1 MFNTRRMHLPDWL
14 LTWSLVILQ
23 FTMLGILLFT
33 GPVIPRPTASWVLV
47 IIGSV
52 IILWAIQSIR
62 LGNLSILPF
71 VREGGY
77 MVAKG
82 PYKYIRHPMYT
93 GLIFIAWGLVANEI
107 TVLRTICALILTL
120 VLIVKLQ
127 IEEEYLKKSFPPYQ
141 EYQQRTKRLFPFIY

>member
-1 MFNTRRMHLPDWL
+1 MFNTRRMRMPDWL
-14 LTWSLVILQ
+14 LTWTMVILQ
-23 FTMLGILLFT
+23 FSMLGLLLFT
-33 GPVIPRPTASWVLV
+33 GPILPRETASLVLY
-47 IIGSV
+47 IIGGI

-107 TVLRTICALILTL
+107 TILRILCALVLTL
-120 VLIVKLQ
+120 VLIVKLHV
-127 IEEEYLKKSFPPYQ
+127 EEEYLKRSFPPYLD
-141 EYQQRTKRLFPFIY
+141 YQKRTKKLFPFIY